1 MRVVLIVD
9 AANHGAAPDPCAEA
23 ERDVAG
29 SGDIYAPS
37 MSSLETLTTRL
48 RAFSDARDW
57 HQFHTPKNLAMAI
70 AGEAGELAAEL
81 QWLDGESTR
90 TSLLENPALRD
101 RVSQEMADVLI
112 YLVRL
117 ADVAQID
124 LLEAAHAKVDLNE
137 TRFPAPGSTT

>member
-1 MRVVLIVD
+1 MPTL
-9 AANHGAAPDPCAEA
+9 E
-23 ERDVAG
+23 
-29 SGDIYAPS
+29 
-37 MSSLETLTTRL
+37 SLTNRL
-48 RAFSDARDW
+48 RAFADARNW
-57 HQFHTPKNLAMAI
+57 HRFHTPKNLAMAI

-90 TSLLENPALRD
+90 TSLIQDHDLRD

-124 LLEAAHAKVDLNE
+124 LLEAANAKIDLNE
-137 TRFPAPGSTT
+137 ARFPASGSAT